1 MSARRRSALAATLIA
16 VLSVMPAAAP
26 LGAQMTIGVRGG
38 IGGGTLSSGESRRHG
53 GFVDDTRWGAV
64 AGVDAGIPLFG
75 GLGVRIGLGL
85 AQKGGGTDVPSSV
98 SARSFI
104 ESVAEMDY
112 LQFSALLRASAA
124 AEGGQ
129 LNFGFLAGP
138 YVGSNLSCNIA
149 LTAHHGPEVRPPPP
163 PGDPSIAAASRTGA
177 AGRSRA
183 ADETLAC
190 GEGGS
195 PEVNSTDFGLAVGGG
210 FEVKLSDSLGLGLEL
225 IYTQSLSEIDDSG
238 RKARQVIIQS
248 GLVFAIG

>member
-1 MSARRRSALAATLIA
+1 MSARRRSAFAATLIA
-16 VLSVMPAAAP
+16 VLSVASAAGP

-64 AGVDAGIPLFG
+64 AGVDAGIPLIG
-75 GLGVRIGLGL
+75 GLGARIGLGL

-104 ESVAEMDY
+104 QSVAEMDY
-112 LQFSALLRASAA
+112 LQFSTLLRASAA

-129 LNFGFLAGP
+129 LNFGLLVGP
-138 YVGSNLSCNIA
+138 YVGLNLSCNVA
-149 LTAHHGPEVRPPPP
+149 LTAHHGPEVRAPPP
-163 PGDPSIAAASRTGA
+163 PGIPNIASAGRTGAASRT
-177 AGRSRA
+177 RA

-195 PEVNSTDFGLAVGGG
+195 PDVNSTDFGLAVGGG
-210 FEVKLSDSLGLGLEL
+210 FEVKLSDSLGLGLEV
-225 IYTQSLSEIDDSG
+225 IYAQSLAEIDDDG
-238 RKARQVIIQS
+238 RKTRQVIFQS